1 MSCPSNCNVAR
12 LGDPP
17 RVTLR
22 PRRPADEPFL
32 RRLYHSVRRDEVVA
46 AGFTPDF
53 ARTFLDDQFRL
64 QTAHFDRAYG
74 AGTGFALVMCRG
86 SAIGRLYL
94 HETDGNIHVADI
106 SLLPEWRGRGIGAV
120 LLRDVLE
127 RAAAAGKGVSLSVDK
142 RNRAQGLYRRLGF
155 VQVEDTGADLLLR
168 WRAPERSR

>member
-1 MSCPSNCNVAR
+1 MSPAPV
-12 LGDPP
+12 DPP

-22 PRRPADEPFL
+22 PRRPADEAFL
-32 RRLYHSVRRDEVVA
+32 RRLYHSVRREEVA
-46 AGFTPDF
+46 ATGFGPDF

-74 AGTGFALVMCRG
+74 GRIRFSLVMCKG

-94 HETDGNIHVADI
+94 HETDDALHVVDI
-106 SLLPEWRGRGIGAV
+106 SLLPEWRGRGIGGA

-127 RAAAAGKGVSLSVDK
+127 QAAAGGKGASLSVDK
-142 RNRAQGLYRRLGF
+142 RNSRALALYRRLGF
-155 VQVEDTGADLLLR
+155 VQADDTGADLLLR